1 MGKGPCLWSGGLAKP
16 EFFIEDYDDVGDD
29 DYDVDVDV
37 IDDVCDVDAY
47 GAEVQQNLSWLNEVY
62 DDVGDEYDN
71 DEDEDCV
78 DIDPVEARPEL
89 SVIVF

>member
-16 EFFIEDYDDVGDD
+16 EFFIEDYNV
-29 DYDVDVDV
+29 
-37 IDDVCDVDAY
+37 
-47 GAEVQQNLSWLNEVY
+47 
-62 DDVGDEYDN
+62 VGDEYDN
-71 DEDEDCV
+71 NEDEDCV